1 MKEVQP
7 YDSAGTNRLIK
18 ACVIFVG
25 RKVGLKPKKPDAKK
39 QQSIQLGKHIHILE
53 RRKREELK
61 RNKNTT

>member
-25 RKVGLKPKKPDAKK
+25 RKVGLKPKKPDAKETT
-39 QQSIQLGKHIHILE
+39 I
-53 RRKREELK
+53 
-61 RNKNTT
+61 NTTRETYPHFRTKET

>member
-1 MKEVQP
+1 MQ
-7 YDSAGTNRLIK
+7 
-18 ACVIFVG
+18 
-25 RKVGLKPKKPDAKK
+25 KK